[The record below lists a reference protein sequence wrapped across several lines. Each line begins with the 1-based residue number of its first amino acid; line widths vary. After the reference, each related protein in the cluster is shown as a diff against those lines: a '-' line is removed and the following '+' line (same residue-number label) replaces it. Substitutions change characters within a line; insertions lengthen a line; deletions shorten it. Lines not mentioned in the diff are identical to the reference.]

1 MIMDWIVIFCISFLL
16 PLIALVV
23 FIFRSCE
30 HSNGITILEMF
41 RFEKDIQKNL
51 LPLFGQRDC
60 FDMAKM
66 SKLIVATNVDSS
78 EINGKESQLGPARQ
92 NDYNGEILIAKT
104 EVDYLPRFRCYHE
117 LIHYFKDVGEGKKV
131 CKVYGKDPQGE
142 TQSHKEQIINYYA
155 AAIAVPRNSLLKD
168 LETRHNS
175 KDDTQFIDELMKKYQ
190 QPETTIRRRIEEV
203 SRLNRIGLS

>member
-1 MIMDWIVIFCISFLL
+1 MDWIVIFCISFLL